1 MERERSGGGLQPFKH
16 DGGNLARAQDFFGI
30 ENLDADQ
37 FLACADVQGDFIGE
51 PHRAA
56 LVPGK
61 MVSLA
66 VRSSARSC
74 LAPIPP
80 ATWPLSMTRAAGCV
94 CCSLGVWPR
103 RTSGL
108 LAGAVQQRRSDA
120 APAVCSEGLL
130 GPAANGP
137 CDLNAQ
143 DTARIGQP
151 SPGQKALVVTCQ
163 VSSGGKPQDPVA
175 SAIVPPRPLPGEQ

>member
-1 MERERSGGGLQPFKH
+1 MFSPNPAGDLAVVHDEGGGVRLLLT
-16 DGGNLARAQDFFGI
+16 GGLATEDIRSFGR
-30 ENLDADQ
+30 
-37 FLACADVQGDFIGE
+37 C
-51 PHRAA
+51 R
-56 LVPGK
+56 
-61 MVSLA
+61 
-66 VRSSARSC
+66 
-74 LAPIPP
+74 
-80 ATWPLSMTRAAGCV
+80 
-94 CCSLGVWPR
+94 
-103 RTSGL
+103 
-108 LAGAVQQRRSDA
+108 A

-175 SAIVPPRPLPGEQ
+175 SAIVPPRPLARRALKQPGSEG